1 MIFQK
6 NTYKN
11 TKKIRAF
18 TLIELLV
25 VMSIIAILL
34 SILMP
39 SLGRAKAVAIIQKD
53 AAQVR
58 AIHIGW
64 STWAT
69 SNKGKFPTPGLVN
82 RLPLQGQDIKGRGA
96 EDRTINTTDN
106 LHSLCVM
113 ENLYNTKALI
123 CPSEP
128 NNNVMIYNYD
138 YSTRNVAD
146 DQYWDDGFE
155 VDLDDGGDSCNVSY
169 ASNPLIGSRKVDLW
183 QSGGPSDFAVLG
195 NRGPK
200 FGNIDEYSMTTE
212 IHGGGRAWA
221 GNICWQDNHMTFE
234 ETLYPQ
240 MSVYRTADGSVADN
254 LFNIDCASGVC
265 HFWGSDAWLVIVSEL
280 EDTGGSL
287 YPFQLLPELEWDE

>member
-1 MIFQK
+1 
-6 NTYKN
+6 
-11 TKKIRAF
+11 
-18 TLIELLV
+18 
-25 VMSIIAILL
+25 MSIIAILL
-34 SILMP
+34 SILLP
-39 SLGRAKAVAIIQKD
+39 SLGRAKEVAIIQKD

-58 AIHIGW
+58 SIHIGW

-82 RLPLQGQDIKGRGA
+82 RLPFQGQDIKGRGA
-96 EDRTINTTDN
+96 EDRAANTTDN
-106 LHSLCVM
+106 LHSICVM
-113 ENLYNTKALI
+113 ENLYSTEALI

-128 NNNVMIYNYD
+128 NHNVVIYNYD

-155 VDLDDGGDSCNVSY
+155 VDLDDGGNGCNVSY
-169 ASNPLIGSRKVDLW
+169 ASSPLIGSRKANLW

-200 FGNIDEYSMTTE
+200 FGNVDEYSITTE

-254 LFNIDCASGVC
+254 LFNIDCVSGVC
-265 HFWGSDAWLVIVSEL
+265 HFWGSDVWLVIVSEL

>member
-1 MIFQK
+1 MILQK
-6 NTYKN
+6 HTYKN

-58 AIHIGW
+58 AIHFGW

-113 ENLYNTKALI
+113 ENLYSTEALI

-128 NNNVMIYNYD
+128 NHNVAIYNYD
-138 YSTRNVAD
+138 YDMRNVAD

-155 VDLDDGGDSCNVSY
+155 VDLDDGGNGCNVSY
-169 ASNPLIGSRKVDLW
+169 ASSPLIGSRKANLW

-200 FGNIDEYSMTTE
+200 FGNVDEYSMTTE

-240 MSVYRTADGSVADN
+240 MSVYRTTEGSVADN
-254 LFNIDCASGVC
+254 LFNIDCVSGVC
-265 HFWGSDAWLVIVSEL
+265 HFWGSDAWLVIVREL